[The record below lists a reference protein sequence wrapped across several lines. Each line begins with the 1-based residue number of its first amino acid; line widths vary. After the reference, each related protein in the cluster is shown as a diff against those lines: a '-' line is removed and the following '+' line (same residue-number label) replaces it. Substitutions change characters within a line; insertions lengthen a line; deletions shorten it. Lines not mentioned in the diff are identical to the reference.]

1 MVLAVYLPTVLLA
14 FGQGML
20 LATLP
25 LYADGFDVS
34 YTWVSIAVSAAALG
48 TLVTDVPAG
57 ALLGWIGL
65 RRAMIGGTTLVV
77 IGTVASIA
85 VDSLAWFIAMRVLAG
100 VGTALWGLSRHAFI
114 AEAVPAA
121 GRGQAISTFGG
132 INRVGVLGGPA
143 IGGLI
148 GGAFGLQAPFVVSGV
163 LAAAALGVAL
173 RWIPTVDRSA
183 PRTAH
188 RHRWSLVATLAR
200 THRRDLAAA
209 AIAQTFAQMIRQG
222 RHFIIPLYGAERIG
236 LDAAQIGLIMTV
248 AAVLD
253 ASMFFP
259 AGLLMDRFGRK
270 VAAVPS
276 FAVMA
281 VGVSLIPSTDSFA
294 SLLLAAVVIGF
305 GNGLGSG
312 TMMTLGADLA
322 PRGATGE
329 FLGVWRL
336 IGDVGQVG
344 GPIVVGTM
352 AGVLGLGRS
361 AYVLAA
367 VGVAAT
373 LTLAFLVRET
383 RQSPIDDED
392 PFERRPAPTARPVA
406 AGSVTD
412 RR

>member
-1 MVLAVYLPTVLLA
+1 MPPSRLILAVYLPTVLLA

-48 TLVTDVPAG
+48 TLLTDVPAG
-57 ALLGWIGL
+57 ALLHAIGL
-65 RRAMIGGTTLVV
+65 RRAMVGGTSLVV
-77 IGTVASIA
+77 IGTVACIA
-85 VDSLAWFIAMRVLAG
+85 VDSLAWFIAMRILAG
-100 VGTALWGLSRHAFI
+100 IGTALWGLSRHAFI

-121 GRGQAISTFGG
+121 SRGQAISMFGG

-148 GGAFGLQAPFVVSGV
+148 GGVFGLQVPFLVSGV

-173 RWIPTVDRSA
+173 RWIPAIDESRPRSA
-183 PRTAH
+183 H
-188 RHRWSLVATLAR
+188 RDRWSLVGTLAR

-222 RHFIIPLYGAERIG
+222 RHFIIPLYGVERVG

-248 AAVLD
+248 AAILD

-259 AGLLMDRFGRK
+259 AGILMDRFGRK

-281 VGVSLIPSTDSFA
+281 VGVSLIPFTDSFA
-294 SLLLAAVVIGF
+294 SLLGAAVVIGF

-352 AGVLGLGRS
+352 AGVIGLGRS
-361 AYVLAA
+361 AFVLAA

-373 LTLAFLVRET
+373 FTLAFLVRET
-383 RQSPIDDED
+383 RQSPIDE
-392 PFERRPAPTARPVA
+392 T
-406 AGSVTD
+406 G
-412 RR
+412 